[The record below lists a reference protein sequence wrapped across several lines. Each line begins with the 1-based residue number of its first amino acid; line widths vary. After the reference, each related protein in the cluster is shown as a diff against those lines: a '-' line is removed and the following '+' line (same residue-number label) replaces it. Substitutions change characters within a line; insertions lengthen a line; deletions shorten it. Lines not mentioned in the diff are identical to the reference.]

1 MLAEFAKSGGVSSSF
16 GGSYAVVASADG
28 GSAVE
33 SSADSGDGG
42 ESESSAEEG
51 SSEEEGGKGRSQDQG
66 AAMNA
71 ARARALG
78 AIPFAPISRPIL
90 SPDASAVL
98 EQALSPQIER
108 NLQKYLYR

>member
-1 MLAEFAKSGGVSSSF
+1 MLAEFARSGGVSSSC

-28 GSAVE
+28 GSAVD

-51 SSEEEGGKGRSQDQG
+51 GEGMSQDQG